1 MRSCVCHARAEIQ
14 PWADCI
20 CSRIA
25 IGSAGV
31 FFRNLD
37 FINFEILNEMKLV
50 LTLRY
55 VRYIY
60 IA

>member
-1 MRSCVCHARAEIQ
+1 MRGLKYSLGLIAFAAVSPSARPEF
-14 PWADCI
+14 
-20 CSRIA
+20 
-25 IGSAGV
+25 